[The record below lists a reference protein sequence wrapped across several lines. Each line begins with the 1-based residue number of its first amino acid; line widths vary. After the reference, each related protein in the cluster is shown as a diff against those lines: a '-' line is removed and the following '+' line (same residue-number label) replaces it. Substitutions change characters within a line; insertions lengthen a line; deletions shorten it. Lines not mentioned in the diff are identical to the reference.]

1 MKDDVFNKSFA
12 SLNNQIAFLVKIK
25 CKIVNVCIHCSDK
38 LCRPQKQIA

>member
-12 SLNNQIAFLVKIK
+12 SLNKSDRIARKIK